1 MACPATIPAKTIMS
15 LPAERVVLIV
25 KKFMLVSWRLAV
37 GILKRTKSGPQ
48 FKLILDP
55 AAILMAR

>member
-1 MACPATIPAKTIMS
+1 MS
-15 LPAERVVLIV
+15 LPAEWVVLIV